1 MLHITIE
8 TEYEQANLFSVAK
21 YRWPCKEGSL
31 TLTGIYIIILCYKCI
46 FGLGGLVFSLYS
58 TQPNLHEI
66 VALYVILVHIC
77 IHVGMPQR

>member
-1 MLHITIE
+1 MALYNIVI
-8 TEYEQANLFSVAK
+8 
-21 YRWPCKEGSL
+21 KEGSL
-31 TLTGIYIIILCYKCI
+31 TLTGIYIILLCYKCI
-46 FGLGGLVFSLYS
+46 FGLAGLVFGLYF